1 MSDERDELIEALQE
15 QAASLNSFTAAVME
29 LIQALADMVA
39 VGAEDDSVPSLY
51 LDGSE
56 IEP

>member
-1 MSDERDELIEALQE
+1 MSDEHDELIEALQE
-15 QAASLNSFTAAVME
+15 QTASLNSFTTAVME

-51 LDGSE
+51 LDGTE
-56 IEP
+56 IDG

>member
-1 MSDERDELIEALQE
+1 MSDEHDELIEALQE
-15 QAASLNSFTAAVME
+15 QTASLNSFTAAVME

-51 LDGSE
+51 LDGTE
-56 IEP
+56 IDG